1 MKLKNTIPEIIAK
14 MSDDA
19 KLKFEQERDEIL
31 KSLPDEVK
39 GMFGTIGF
47 CPGEEEDDLC
57 DDDDDGDGGEED
69 SKKKSTTSEPYFQ
82 PVLIVSPWDVPPKPV
97 RDIYWMDAY
106 TKAKRSKAKLKQLD
120 YLVYVYGSDD
130 PDDCYNFV
138 KQTDFISLVDAQK
151 KGYNKLPKFIAT
163 KTELERTEYETRL
176 IRGLDE
182 MKTDIPKESVDRK
195 WGNPFLERHEKIT
208 SSSNSSSSSDGPP
221 SKKQKK

>member
-1 MKLKNTIPEIIAK
+1 MKLKHTIPEIIAK

-19 KLKFEQERDEIL
+19 KLKFEEERDEIL
-31 KSLPDEVK
+31 KSLPEEVK

-57 DDDDDGDGGEED
+57 DGDEGD
-69 SKKKSTTSEPYFQ
+69 AKKPSADKIPYFQ

-138 KQTDFISLVDAQK
+138 KQTDFISLEDATT
-151 KGYNKLPKFIAT
+151 KGYTILPKFIEQ
-163 KTELERTEYETRL
+163 KSDSERTEYEVRL
-176 IRGLDE
+176 IRGLEE
-182 MKTDIPKESVDRK
+182 MNIDSNKQPVDRK
-195 WGNPFLERHEKIT
+195 WGNPFLERHEKMVTT
-208 SSSNSSSSSDGPP
+208 SSTSDGPP
-221 SKKQKK
+221 TKKQKK